1 MEKHH
6 KRSSFSGTIGFVMA
20 AAGSSVGLGNIWRFP
35 YLAAKDGGGV
45 FLLCYI
51 VLALTFGFTL
61 LTTEIAIGRKTAQS
75 PLTAYGKMKKGWNW
89 LGVLACLVPLII
101 LPYYCTIGGWVLKY
115 FFTYM
120 TGGGSAT
127 VGDSYFTGFISAQG
141 EPVLWFIVFLA
152 VTTMIVY
159 KGVNHGIEKYSKVLM
174 PILLVLIIGTSL
186 FSLTLKHTDG
196 NGMVRTGLQGLAI
209 YVIPD
214 FTGMTLPKFLT
225 ILTDAMGQLFYS
237 ISVAMGIMVAY
248 GSYVKKDANLSK
260 AVNQIEFFDTLVA
273 FLAGMMIIPA
283 VYTFMGTE
291 GMSAGPGLMFVSLP
305 KIFAAMGKFG
315 MIIGWGFF
323 LMVFFAAVT
332 SSVSVMEAV
341 VSSVM
346 DKFHMVR
353 QKATLTVGAI
363 TLIVGVV
370 VCLGYNLLYF
380 EAALPNGTVGQILD
394 VMDYL
399 SNSFLMPIVSIATCI
414 LAGWVVGPGVIIEEV
429 TISGCKFGRKKLY
442 VLMVRYI
449 APVLL
454 FILLMQSLGIIREPA
469 TTAETSE
476 TAVILTSAPKLTLQD
491 SLSSTLNE
499 FELQSGSYSWN
510 YMEGNTIQSLVAC
523 GMHPLDT
530 NLEKAEKLAI
540 PNYNKIDSVPYLV
553 TCAVL
558 PDRLT
563 VKSWDAAQLGNTE
576 AEEASSVT
584 YENSQIIELK
594 PDTVY
599 EITAVWDE
607 DGVDTNGF
615 YGDASYAFITE

>member
-1 MEKHH
+1 MDKHH
-6 KRSSFSGTIGFVMA
+6 KRSNFSGTVGFVLA

-51 VLALTFGFTL
+51 ILALTFGFTL

-75 PLTAYGKMKKGWNW
+75 PLTAYEKLKSGWGW

-120 TGGGSAT
+120 TGGGTGT
-127 VGDSYFTGFISAQG
+127 VADDYFTGFITSQG
-141 EPVLWFIVFLA
+141 EPVIWFILFLA
-152 VTTMIVY
+152 ATTMIVY
-159 KGVNHGIEKYSKVLM
+159 KGVNHGIEKYSRVLM
-174 PILLVLIIGTSL
+174 PILLILILGTSF
-186 FSLTLKHTDG
+186 FSLTLKNTDE
-196 NGMVRTGLQGLAI
+196 NGMVRTGLQGLAVYI
-209 YVIPD
+209 IPN
-214 FTGMTLPKFLT
+214 FSGMTLQKFMS

-237 ISVAMGIMVAY
+237 ISVAMGIMIAY

-305 KIFAAMGKFG
+305 KIFAAMGKIG
-315 MIIGWGFF
+315 MVIGWGFF

-346 DKFHMVR
+346 DKFTMER
-353 QKATLTVGAI
+353 KKATLLVGAI

-380 EAALPNGTVGQILD
+380 EVKLPNGSVGQILD

-399 SNSFLMPIVSIATCI
+399 SNSLLMPVVSIATCI
-414 LAGWVVGPGVIIEEV
+414 LAGWVVGPGTVIEEV
-429 TISGCKFGRKKLY
+429 TISGCKFGRQKLY

-449 APVLL
+449 APILL
-454 FILLMQSLGIIREPA
+454 FILLLQSLGVIR
-469 TTAETSE
+469 
-476 TAVILTSAPKLTLQD
+476 L
-491 SLSSTLNE
+491 
-499 FELQSGSYSWN
+499 
-510 YMEGNTIQSLVAC
+510 
-523 GMHPLDT
+523 
-530 NLEKAEKLAI
+530 
-540 PNYNKIDSVPYLV
+540 
-553 TCAVL
+553 
-558 PDRLT
+558 
-563 VKSWDAAQLGNTE
+563 
-576 AEEASSVT
+576 
-584 YENSQIIELK
+584 
-594 PDTVY
+594 
-599 EITAVWDE
+599 
-607 DGVDTNGF
+607 
-615 YGDASYAFITE
+615 